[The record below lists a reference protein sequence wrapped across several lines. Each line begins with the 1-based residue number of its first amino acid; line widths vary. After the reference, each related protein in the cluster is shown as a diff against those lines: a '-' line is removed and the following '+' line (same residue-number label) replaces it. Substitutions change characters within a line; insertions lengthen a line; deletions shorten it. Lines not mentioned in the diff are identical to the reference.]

1 MRFYS
6 LEKVNSERVCI
17 KILHSMCEKEEWLY
31 EDGKLFIKM
40 SEYMIV
46 IRSEDVLMV
55 KAYIL
60 QGLLKVRTSAIS
72 LLFTRPFFY
81 FLHAQRQFCVA
92 NVPLPFQVVLVEQKK
107 VFHLL
112 MQRM

>member
-1 MRFYS
+1 M
-6 LEKVNSERVCI
+6 
-17 KILHSMCEKEEWLY
+17 Y
-31 EDGKLFIKM
+31 EGGKLYIKK

-46 IRSEDVLMV
+46 IRSEDVLVV
-55 KAYIL
+55 KVYKL

-81 FLHAQRQFCVA
+81 FLHVQHRLCVA
-92 NVPLPFQVVLVEQKK
+92 NVLLPFRVVLVEQKK

>member
-72 LLFTRPFFY
+72 LL
-81 FLHAQRQFCVA
+81 LHALFSTFCTLSTSCV
-92 NVPLPFQVVLVEQKK
+92 
-107 VFHLL
+107 
-112 MQRM
+112 